1 MTEIDEMAVH
11 LLGHRMVHGVIL
23 DSCGPDEG
31 EWEAMVDV
39 VNALPE
45 KWRRVV
51 ESIYCDSYLSNS
63 VVLRHCGLREARL
76 VGQTLRQLFAE
87 RRAWCGGVT
96 ITGPDLPEELNF
108 GLRWNGNGDW
118 VAD

>member
-1 MTEIDEMAVH
+1 MTGIDGTAAH
-11 LLGHRMVHGVIL
+11 LLGYRLVQGVIL

-31 EWEAMVDV
+31 EWEAMIDV

-51 ESIYCDSYLSNS
+51 ESIYCDSCPAYS

-76 VGQTLRQLFAE
+76 VGQSLRQLFAE
-87 RRAWCGGVT
+87 RRPGCGGVT

-108 GLRWNGNGDW
+108 GLHWNGNGDW